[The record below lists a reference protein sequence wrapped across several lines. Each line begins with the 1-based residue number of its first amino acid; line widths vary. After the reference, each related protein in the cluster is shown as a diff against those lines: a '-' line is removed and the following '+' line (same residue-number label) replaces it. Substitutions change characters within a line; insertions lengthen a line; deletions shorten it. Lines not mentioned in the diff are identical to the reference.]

1 MSTKL
6 KASLITIAAIYVLVY
21 TAFVVL
27 YVHNWIALVVFTF
40 TGAMAGVMILAIII
54 TKSAQKE
61 QRGKLEN
68 KNAELPVD
76 DSQSVAVKEQANTI
90 IDDIMAEPNDDL
102 RRQKLVMLSVEMDK
116 ITNVETVYEMFKTK

>member
-6 KASLITIAAIYVLVY
+6 KPSLITIAAIYVLVY
-21 TAFVVL
+21 IAFVVL
-27 YVHNWIALVVFTF
+27 YLHNWIALVVFTF

-54 TKSAQKE
+54 TKSAQKK

-76 DSQSVAVKEQANTI
+76 DSQSVAVKEQADTI
-90 IDDIMAEPNDDL
+90 IDDIMAESNEDL
-102 RRQKLVMLSVEMDK
+102 RRQKLVMLSVEIDK
-116 ITNVETVYEMFKTK
+116 IPNIDTVYELFKTK